1 MISENIKKP
10 TNNQHMVQYGVWGD
24 CCNNCEFCL
33 RKNRATTTNELK
45 IALIDQIRENIKYV
59 DWKNQFSYGISV
71 LGGELFYI
79 KNQEVQ
85 DHFMMLVDEICDL
98 ILTPDNPNAR
108 FSTVTNGL
116 YKPDFL
122 YRVIDRI
129 VEKVGIKRV
138 DVNFS
143 YDLKYR
149 YANEKARLKAHK
161 NINEFIQR
169 YNYCVGIQ
177 MILTQNVI
185 NLWKEGKFD
194 VKDFVDENFKGG
206 RLVFLYPHPINTGKT
221 LPDFN
226 FNRKD
231 FLDFV
236 TYLQKRDYEG
246 YINFIN
252 STKNS
257 GTFKYTGLREKAEK
271 SGLANTKVLPILS
284 DGKEE
289 VQEKCK
295 HSTLYQCYCDSDKC
309 MLCDLI
315 AIDGNLD

>member
-138 DVNFS
+138 DVNF
-143 YDLKYR
+143 
-149 YANEKARLKAHK
+149 
-161 NINEFIQR
+161 
-169 YNYCVGIQ
+169 
-177 MILTQNVI
+177 
-185 NLWKEGKFD
+185 
-194 VKDFVDENFKGG
+194 
-206 RLVFLYPHPINTGKT
+206 
-221 LPDFN
+221 
-226 FNRKD
+226 
-231 FLDFV
+231 
-236 TYLQKRDYEG
+236 
-246 YINFIN
+246 
-252 STKNS
+252 
-257 GTFKYTGLREKAEK
+257 
-271 SGLANTKVLPILS
+271 
-284 DGKEE
+284 
-289 VQEKCK
+289 
-295 HSTLYQCYCDSDKC
+295 
-309 MLCDLI
+309 
-315 AIDGNLD
+315 